1 MNYFLT
7 MIKNADKVL
16 LFLPLVFAVI
26 SILMISSTYYDGGF
40 VISRSAVVQTA
51 AYVIGFGCALF
62 LMYIDYS
69 FFLTI
74 EKPLYIASILF
85 LLTVYVPGL
94 GVEQFGAR
102 SWIDLKITYFQP
114 SELVKITFA
123 ILFASYLQRNRSS
136 MQRFK
141 GFVMAFLYAA
151 PFIAIVAKE
160 DLGSGLVFCCM
171 WALMVFFGGIDFR
184 ILGRT
189 LLAFAVS
196 LPVAFRFL
204 DDYQK
209 QRITAFLHPEDT
221 SIEATYQI
229 MKSKTA
235 IGSGGFTG
243 KGLFH
248 GELKELDFLPVQT
261 SDFIFAVIGEEFGF
275 IGGFILIC
283 LYGLFVYR
291 SALVCHH
298 SNDLFGALIVVGF
311 IGMFVFQIFENIGMT
326 MGVMPCTGITLPF
339 VSYGGSSIISNMM
352 ALGLILNV
360 SVRNSLFNY

>member
-1 MNYFLT
+1 
-7 MIKNADKVL
+7 MIKSADKVL
-16 LFLPLVFAVI
+16 LILPVIFAII

-40 VISRSAVVQTA
+40 VISRSAVVQLA

-74 EKPLYIASILF
+74 EKPLYIGSLLF
-85 LLTVYVPGL
+85 LLTPYIPGL
-94 GVEQFGAR
+94 GVEIYGAR
-102 SWIDLKITYFQP
+102 SWINLGITTFQP
-114 SELVKITFA
+114 SELIKITFA
-123 ILFASYLQRNRSS
+123 ILFAMYLQRHRGD

-151 PFIAIVAKE
+151 PFIAIIAKE

-196 LPVAFRFL
+196 LPIMFRFL

-209 QRITAFLHPEDT
+209 ERITAFLHPEDT
-221 SIEATYQI
+221 SIQATYQI
-229 MKSKTA
+229 MQSKIA

-243 KGLFH
+243 KGLFQ
-248 GELKELDFLPVQT
+248 GELKALDFLPVQT
-261 SDFIFAVIGEEFGF
+261 SDFIYAVICEELGF
-275 IGGFILIC
+275 IGGFLLIC
-283 LYGLFVYR
+283 LYALFIYR
-291 SALVCHH
+291 TALVCHR
-298 SNDLFGALIVVGF
+298 SADLFGALIVVGF
-311 IGMFVFQIFENIGMT
+311 IGMFAFQIFENIGMT

-339 VSYGGSSIISNMM
+339 ISYGGSSIISNMM

-360 SVRNSLFNY
+360 SVRNNLFNY